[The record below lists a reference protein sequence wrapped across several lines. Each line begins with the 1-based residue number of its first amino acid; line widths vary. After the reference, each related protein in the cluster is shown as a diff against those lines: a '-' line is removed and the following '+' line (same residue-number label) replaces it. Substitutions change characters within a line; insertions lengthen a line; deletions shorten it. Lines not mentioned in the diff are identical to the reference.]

1 MDGTEI
7 VDAPTSFI
15 ILRDIF
21 AGEEEEEEEEATCFC
36 TAPQV

>member
-21 AGEEEEEEEEATCFC
+21 AGEEEEATCFC
-36 TAPQV
+36 MAPQV